1 MKVFIAGAK
10 NIKTLDADVQRRVA
24 SICEKGN
31 DILVGDC
38 YGVDSSVQ
46 KLCAKRGYPRVTV
59 YASNGL
65 ARNNIG
71 HWAVKDVEVNTTDK
85 GFDFYR
91 QKDIAMSR
99 DADCGYMVW
108 DGESK
113 GTLCNIISL
122 VLQNKLVLV
131 RLVQV
136 TKTVQIRTT
145 DDLARLIAACPAA
158 TRENFKKFERQA
170 KAQMVQP
177 TQLSMFS

>member
-1 MKVFIAGAK
+1 
-10 NIKTLDADVQRRVA
+10 
-24 SICEKGN
+24 
-31 DILVGDC
+31 
-38 YGVDSSVQ
+38 
-46 KLCAKRGYPRVTV
+46 
-59 YASNGL
+59 
-65 ARNNIG
+65 
-71 HWAVKDVEVNTTDK
+71 
-85 GFDFYR
+85 
-91 QKDIAMSR
+91 MSR

-177 TQLSMFS
+177 SQLSMFS